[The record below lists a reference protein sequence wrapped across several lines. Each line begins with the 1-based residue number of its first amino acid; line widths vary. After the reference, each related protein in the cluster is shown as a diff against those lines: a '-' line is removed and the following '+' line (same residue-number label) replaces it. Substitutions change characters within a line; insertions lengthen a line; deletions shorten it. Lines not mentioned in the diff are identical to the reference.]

1 VDGRAH
7 TSLWGAIGLLALS
20 LVSGCS
26 KTPTKPPGD
35 GTPPASITSLV
46 TTTKTVSSITVNW
59 TAPGDDGAAG
69 TATSYDLRYSTSAIT
84 EGNFASATQVSGEP
98 APAVAGTAESMI
110 VAGLVANTTYYF
122 ALKASDEVPNIS
134 ALSNVAAG
142 ATLASAGE
150 GTPPAA
156 IADLVTTTKT
166 VSSITVNWTAPGD
179 DGAVGTA
186 TSYDLRYSTSPIT
199 EGNFGSATQVSGEP
213 APAVAGTAQS
223 MIVAGL
229 VTNTAYYFALKT
241 SDEVPNISALSD
253 VATGTT
259 LASAGDTPP
268 AFVTAWGTGGS
279 GNGQFAYPYRVATD
293 AAGNVYVA
301 DSGNNRIQK
310 FTSIGTCLTQWAS
323 GDIGNGQFA

>member
-1 VDGRAH
+1 TTLRDRKVSSYEVKVDGRAR

-69 TATSYDLRYSTSAIT
+69 TATSYDLRYSTSPIT
-84 EGNFASATQVSGEP
+84 EGSFASATQVSG
-98 APAVAGTAESMI
+98 A
-110 VAGLVANTTYYF
+110 
-122 ALKASDEVPNIS
+122 
-134 ALSNVAAG
+134 
-142 ATLASAGE
+142 
-150 GTPPAA
+150 
-156 IADLVTTTKT
+156 
-166 VSSITVNWTAPGD
+166 
-179 DGAVGTA
+179 
-186 TSYDLRYSTSPIT
+186 
-199 EGNFGSATQVSGEP
+199 P

-229 VTNTAYYFALKT
+229 VANTTYYFAIKT
-241 SDEVPNISALSD
+241 SDEVPNISALSN
-253 VATGTT
+253 VATEAT
-259 LASAGDTPP
+259 LASAGETPP

-301 DSGNNRIQK
+301 DS
-310 FTSIGTCLTQWAS
+310 
-323 GDIGNGQFA
+323 